1 METKVIKSVG
11 VDFRNILKGEPEWL
25 YGLRKESWASYNS
38 QPLPERVTNIWRYTR
53 PEFFLAKESPFVLK
67 LLSPTSDLS
76 NGDKHP
82 LSDKY
87 SAIGYNHIDGTTFVK
102 ATPELIESGVI
113 FRDISSAVRQYEHLA
128 GRFLG
133 RLVGHNFGKFEAH
146 NMATWNMGFMIYVPD
161 NTIVDR
167 PILLNRH
174 PAGEVTTTRLLAVV
188 GKNSQLTII
197 DDYSGASRGQ
207 DTNLN
212 SVVEIFGDESSRIRY
227 VNLQR
232 LAAKSRSYI
241 SERAEIGRSATID
254 SIFGALGGSISKVN
268 AGTILNGKG
277 SESRMYG
284 ILFGNEQQH
293 FDYHTMHHHKE
304 SESLSN
310 INFKVVL
317 KDKAISAYTG
327 LIRIEKETA
336 NCEAYQENRNLL
348 LNKGTKA
355 ESIPELEIMTDQVRC
370 THGATMGPI
379 DPEMLFYLKSRG
391 IDHDTAVRTIVS
403 GFVEP
408 TINQM
413 PTDLQNM
420 IRNIVMAKLEGNL
433 R

>member
-1 METKVIKSVG
+1 METKVIENRG
-11 VDFRNILKGEPEWL
+11 VEFRNIFLGEPEWL
-25 YGLRKESWASYNS
+25 YGMRKESWESYNN
-38 QPLPERVTNIWRYTR
+38 QPLPERVANIWRYTK
-53 PEFFLAKESPFVLK
+53 PEYFLTKESVVFADALPSTFGR
-67 LLSPTSDLS
+67 DD
-76 NGDKHP
+76 GDKHQ

-87 SAIGYNHIDGTTFVK
+87 SAIGYNHIDGTTFVNI
-102 ATPELIESGVI
+102 TPELMELGVI
-113 FRDISSAVRQYEHLA
+113 FKDICSGVREYEHLA
-128 GRFLG
+128 ERFLG
-133 RLVGHNFGKFEAH
+133 RLVDHNFGKFEAY
-146 NMATWNMGFMIYVPD
+146 NMALWNTGFMIYVPD
-161 NTIVDR
+161 NAIVEK

-174 PAGEVTTTRLLAVV
+174 PLGSAATTRLLAVV
-188 GKNSQLTII
+188 GKNSQATII
-197 DDYSGASRGQ
+197 DDYSGAGRDKESGA
-207 DTNLN
+207 N
-212 SVVEIFGDESSRIRY
+212 SVVEIFGDDFSRIRY

-232 LAAKSRSYI
+232 LSSKSTLYMTQ
-241 SERAEIGRSATID
+241 RAEIGRSAKID

-268 AGTILNGKG
+268 AGAILNGKG
-277 SESRMYG
+277 SESRIYG

-317 KDKAISAYTG
+317 KDKAVSAYTG

-408 TINQM
+408 TINKM
-413 PTDLQNM
+413 PMDLQNM
-420 IRNIVMAKLEGNL
+420 IRNMVMAKLEGNL
-433 R
+433 T